1 MHSIAAAITRLNI
14 ANMTHH
20 LATYFN
26 VHLVSDSTGETLAG
40 VMRASCAQFDRILPL
55 EHTYYLIR
63 SQKQLER
70 VLIQIEAA
78 PGVVMF
84 TISNDD
90 LRGRLEARCKELN
103 VPCVAILDSV
113 LDMMQ
118 RYLGQELNHRIG
130 ASRVLDADYFRRID
144 ALNFAM
150 GHDDGQATVEIANAD
165 VVLLGVSR
173 TSKTPTC
180 VYLANRGVKAANI
193 PLVPN
198 QILPDVLFGP
208 SAPLVVGL
216 TITPDR
222 LVHVRRN
229 RLATMKETRETSYV
243 DDSVI
248 RQEIIQAQRLFERHD
263 WPVIDVSRRSV
274 EETAAAVMNMI
285 ADRRRERGHA

>member
-1 MHSIAAAITRLNI
+1 MSAPSPAPPPAR
-14 ANMTHH
+14 

-63 SQKQLER
+63 SPKQLDR
-70 VLIQIEAA
+70 VLADIEAA

-84 TISNDD
+84 TISNDE
-90 LRGRLEARCKELN
+90 LRGRLETRCRELG
-103 VPCVAILDSV
+103 VPCVAVLDSV
-113 LDMMQ
+113 LEMLT

-130 ASRVLDADYFRRID
+130 ASRSLDADYFRRID

-150 GHDDGQATVEIANAD
+150 GHDDGQATIEIAEAD
-165 VVLLGVSR
+165 VILVGVSR

-180 VYLANRGVKAANI
+180 VYLANRGVKAANVPI
-193 PLVPN
+193 VPN
-198 QILPDVLFGP
+198 LPLPEALFGAQ
-208 SAPLVVGL
+208 APLVVGL

-229 RLATMKETRETSYV
+229 RLATMKENRETTYV
-243 DDSVI
+243 DDGAV
-248 RQEIIQAQRLFERHD
+248 RTEIINAQKMYERHG

-274 EETAAAVMNMI
+274 EETAAAVMNLI
-285 ADRRRERGHA
+285 AERRRERAAGQPV